1 MGLLKIRFKQ
11 TMPFSALGIT
21 FLLLGLILDDSR
33 QLYFGLVWII
43 IAAIAVIIR
52 NSKMRKNDKA

>member
-1 MGLLKIRFKQ
+1 MSLLKIRFKQ
-11 TMPFSALGIT
+11 TMPFSAIGIT

>member
-1 MGLLKIRFKQ
+1 MRLLKIRFKQ
-11 TMPFSALGIT
+11 TMPFSAIGIT
-21 FLLLGLILDDSR
+21 FLLLVLILDDSR

>member
-1 MGLLKIRFKQ
+1 MSLLKIRFKK
-11 TMPFSALGIT
+11 TMPFSAIGIT

-52 NSKMRKNDKA
+52 NSKMRKN

>member
-1 MGLLKIRFKQ
+1 
-11 TMPFSALGIT
+11 MPFSALGIT
-21 FLLLGLILDDSR
+21 FLLLGLILDDSQ